1 MSNTQTP
8 TKTKLFN
15 DDLREV
21 VELSMSAEEVD
32 AIKGVRY
39 SDTLKLPVI
48 DEDTFSK
55 LRDNFGDKY
64 RDYQEISSEHFVDTC
79 TNLDG
84 ESNENG
90 KDYAAIYAN
99 LVEQGFDIEQI
110 FRKTPEL
117 LTSTK
122 H

>member
-1 MSNTQTP
+1 MSNVSLS

-48 DEDTFSK
+48 DKDTFSE
-55 LRDNFGDKY
+55 LRDNFGEKY
-64 RDYQEISSEHFVDTC
+64 RDYQEISSEHFVDAC
-79 TNLDG
+79 TSMDNK
-84 ESNENG
+84 SNESG
-90 KDYAAIYAN
+90 KDYAAIYSE

-110 FRKTPEL
+110 FRKIPQIINEP
-117 LTSTK
+117 TK
-122 H
+122 

>member
-8 TKTKLFN
+8 TQTKLFN

-32 AIKGVRY
+32 AIEGVRY

-48 DEDTFSK
+48 DKDTFSK

-64 RDYQEISSEHFVDTC
+64 RDYQEISSEHFVETC
-79 TNLDG
+79 KNLDS
-84 ESNENG
+84 ESNESE
-90 KDYAAIYAN
+90 KDYAAIYGE

-110 FRKTPEL
+110 FRKIPEL

-122 H
+122 Y

>member
-8 TKTKLFN
+8 TQTKLFN

-90 KDYAAIYAN
+90 KDYAAIYAD

-110 FRKTPEL
+110 FRKIPEL

>member
-1 MSNTQTP
+1 MSSTQTP

-48 DEDTFSK
+48 DEDTFSE
-55 LRDNFGDKY
+55 LRDNFGNKY

-79 TNLDG
+79 TNLDS
-84 ESNENG
+84 ESNESK
-90 KDYAAIYAN
+90 KDYAAIYGE

-110 FRKTPEL
+110 FRKIPEL